1 MRLIT
6 HRYFIV
12 FFLVVV
18 LLATCSV
25 GYSYSHKGARHYQDQ
40 IAVLLYHHIDDQAQS
55 GGTITTAL
63 FREQLSHLKQQGFQ
77 FITFQQ
83 FKRFMEG
90 GGVPDNAVL
99 VTFDDG
105 YSSFYTNAYPVL
117 KQLSVPA
124 VHFIITKDLE
134 NPHHSR
140 IPSLSKEQI
149 TEMTGAGDFIEV
161 QTHTNNLH
169 SKQSEKAY
177 LTNRLMMDGKAADAK
192 VSDGKTEGEAAYRD
206 RIVADIQTS
215 VEKLKPLQ
223 ANEIDALAYPFGIYH
238 KQATELVKQA
248 GIRYAFT
255 VQPGILERDMD
266 PYQIPRI
273 NAGGPWI
280 TPDMLMEKIQSQVM
294 SFDEPL
300 EFLPLR
306 NVMEQIGG
314 SVQKNA
320 DNQLELYLGKEKWK
334 LISPTEAVHSNG
346 KTVAFSKPLKTKRKR
361 ACIYYADFQKLY
373 GDVAVYDANTRRFL
387 LKSAIP
393 GE

>member
-1 MRLIT
+1 MRLVT
-6 HRYFIV
+6 NRYFIT

-25 GYSYSHKGARHYQDQ
+25 GYSYSQKGARHYQGK

-90 GGVPDNAVL
+90 GEVPDNAVL

-140 IPSLSKEQI
+140 IPSLSKDQI
-149 TEMTGAGDFIEV
+149 MEMTGAGDFIEV

-169 SKQSEKAY
+169 NKQSEKAY
-177 LTNRLMMDGKAADAK
+177 LTTRLKMEGKAAE
-192 VSDGKTEGEAAYRD
+192 GKTEEDAAYCD

-215 VEKLKPLQ
+215 VDKLKPLQ
-223 ANEIDALAYPFGIYH
+223 INEIDALAYPFGIYH

-300 EFLPLR
+300 KTLPLR

-334 LISPTEAVHSNG
+334 LISPTEAVHSDG
-346 KTVAFSKPLKTKRKR
+346 KKVTFSKPLKTKNKR
-361 ACIYYADFQKLY
+361 TCIDYADFQKLY
-373 GDVAVYDANTRRFL
+373 GDFAVYDANTRRFL

>member
-6 HRYFIV
+6 NRYFVV

-18 LLATCSV
+18 LLETCSV
-25 GYSYSHKGARHYQDQ
+25 GYTYSHKGARHYQDQ

-55 GGTITTAL
+55 GSTITTAL

-90 GGVPDNAVL
+90 GEVPDNAVL

-149 TEMTGAGDFIEV
+149 MEMTGPGDFIEV

-169 SKQSEKAY
+169 SKQAEKAY
-177 LTNRLMMDGKAADAK
+177 LTTRLMTDGKAAD
-192 VSDGKTEGEAAYRD
+192 GKAEEEAAYRD

-215 VEKLKPLQ
+215 IEKLTPLQ
-223 ANEIDALAYPFGIYH
+223 ANTIDALAYPFGIYH

-334 LISPTEAVHSNG
+334 LISPTEAVHSDG
-346 KTVAFSKPLKTKRKR
+346 KTVTFSKPLKTKRKR

>member
-1 MRLIT
+1 MRLVT
-6 HRYFIV
+6 NRYFIT

-25 GYSYSHKGARHYQDQ
+25 GYSYSQKGARHYEDQ

-90 GGVPDNAVL
+90 GEVPDNAVL

-140 IPSLSKEQI
+140 IPSLSKDQI
-149 TEMTGAGDFIEV
+149 MEMTGAGDFIEV

-169 SKQSEKAY
+169 NKQSEKAY
-177 LTNRLMMDGKAADAK
+177 LTTRLKMEGKAAE
-192 VSDGKTEGEAAYRD
+192 GKTEEDAAYRD

-215 VEKLKPLQ
+215 VDKLKPLQ
-223 ANEIDALAYPFGIYH
+223 INEIDALAYPFGIYH

-300 EFLPLR
+300 KILPLR

-334 LISPTEAVHSNG
+334 LISPTEAVHSDG
-346 KTVAFSKPLKTKRKR
+346 KKVTFSKPLKTKNKR
-361 ACIYYADFQKLY
+361 TCIDYADFQKLY
-373 GDVAVYDANTRRFL
+373 GDFAVYDANTRRFL

>member
-1 MRLIT
+1 MRLVT
-6 HRYFIV
+6 NRYFIV

-25 GYSYSHKGARHYQDQ
+25 GYSYSHKEARHYEDQ
-40 IAVLLYHHIDDQAQS
+40 IAILLYHHIDDHAQS

-90 GGVPDNAVL
+90 GEVPDNAVL

-149 TEMTGAGDFIEV
+149 TEMTGTGDFIEV

-169 SKQSEKAY
+169 DKQSNKAY
-177 LTNRLMMDGKAADAK
+177 LTTRLHKDGK
-192 VSDGKTEGEAAYRD
+192 SEEETAYRD

-215 VEKLKPLQ
+215 VDKLKPLQ

-266 PYQIPRI
+266 PHQIPRI

-280 TPDMLMEKIQSQVM
+280 TPDMLLERIQSQVM

-300 EFLPLR
+300 ESLPLR

-334 LISPTEAVHSNG
+334 LLSPTEAVHSNG
-346 KTVAFSKPLKTKRKR
+346 KKVTFSKPLKTKNKR
-361 ACIYYADFQKLY
+361 TCIDYADFQKLY
-373 GDVAVYDANTRRFL
+373 GDSAVYDANTKRFL
-387 LKSAIP
+387 LKSAMTV
-393 GE
+393 E